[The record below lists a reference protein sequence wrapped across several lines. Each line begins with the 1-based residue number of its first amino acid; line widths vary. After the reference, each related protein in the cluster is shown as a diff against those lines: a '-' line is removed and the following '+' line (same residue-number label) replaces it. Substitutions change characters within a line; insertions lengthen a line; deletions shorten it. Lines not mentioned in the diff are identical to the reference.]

1 MENLNQLKNLLSTPK
16 DIVIFSHRNPDGDA
30 LGSSLGLAHFLSAQH
45 HSLKIILPSEYPNY
59 LNWMVGVEDIVIYDL
74 MPEHAKLAIEKAD
87 IFFCLDFNS
96 LDRIDKCG
104 DLMMKQAAPKV
115 VIDHH
120 LFPESFADFILSDTS
135 ASSTSELIFDF
146 IHLLDQSKY
155 LVPAT
160 ADALYVGIVSDTGSF
175 LYNTSSKVFR
185 ITATLLDRGVDDVS
199 IQNKLHNNLEIKQL
213 KIIGHCLNKRLEIL
227 EEYSTALVT
236 ITKEDYVDF
245 DIQRGDTE
253 GIVNMLMRIQ
263 NIKVAV
269 LITEQPTI
277 VKLSMRSKGDFSVQ
291 EIATKHFK
299 GGGHKNA
306 AGAASFI
313 GFKPTV
319 RKFKELLPLYAEQL
333 SQN

>member
-1 MENLNQLKNLLSTPK
+1 
-16 DIVIFSHRNPDGDA
+16 
-30 LGSSLGLAHFLSAQH
+30 
-45 HSLKIILPSEYPNY
+45 
-59 LNWMVGVEDIVIYDL
+59 MVGVEDIVIYDL
-74 MPEHAKLAIEKAD
+74 VPEHAKLAIEKAD

-104 DLMMKQAAPKV
+104 DLMMKQTAPKV

-120 LFPESFADFILSDTS
+120 LFPENFADFILSDTT

-199 IQNKLHNNLEIKQL
+199 IQNRLHNNLEIKQL

-227 EEYSTALVT
+227 EEYATALVT

-306 AGAASFI
+306 SGAASFI
-313 GFKPTV
+313 GLKSTV

>member
-1 MENLNQLKNLLSTPK
+1 
-16 DIVIFSHRNPDGDA
+16 
-30 LGSSLGLAHFLSAQH
+30 
-45 HSLKIILPSEYPNY
+45 
-59 LNWMVGVEDIVIYDL
+59 MVGVEDIVIYDL
-74 MPEHAKLAIEKAD
+74 LPEHAKLVIERAD

-104 DLMMKQAAPKV
+104 ELMMKQNAPKV

-120 LFPESFADFILSDTS
+120 LFPENFADFILSDTK

-185 ITATLLDRGVDDVS
+185 ITASLLDRGVDDVS

-227 EEYSTALVT
+227 EEYATAVVI

-253 GIVNMLMRIQ
+253 GIVNMLMRIH
-263 NIKVAV
+263 NIKVAA

-277 VKLSMRSKGDFSVQ
+277 VKLSLRSKGDFSVQ

-299 GGGHKNA
+299 GGDTEMPQVLPHLLGLNLQLESLKNYY
-306 AGAASFI
+306 
-313 GFKPTV
+313 
-319 RKFKELLPLYAEQL
+319 LYMQISYL
-333 SQN
+333 KIDIDYNLRLFYITFDFLILNINSLT